1 RGVWLEETDPL
12 ARDSWLAVGELGGG
26 GRADRILMA
35 ASVQPAD
42 LERLFAAAI
51 VREARIE
58 PGPSGR
64 LRAVRIERIGRLV
77 LRETL
82 DEAPSADLIHAA
94 LLDQVRADGVAGLP
108 WGEAG
113 RALRA
118 RADFLRGLGEAD
130 APDLGDA
137 ALLEDLDAWLG
148 PALAGLRSLSDL
160 SPARLEGA
168 LAAHLGH
175 AAQRRLDALAP
186 ARWTAPTGNSFAIDY
201 AAPGGPRVEVRVQEV
216 FGLSTHPAVA
226 QGRAPLTLAL
236 TSPAHRP
243 IQTTR
248 DLPGFWRG
256 SWREV
261 RAEMR
266 GRYPRHVWPEDP
278 ASATPTARAKPR
290 GT

>member
-1 RGVWLEETDPL
+1 
-12 ARDSWLAVGELGGG
+12 
-26 GRADRILMA
+26 RILMA
-35 ASVQPAD
+35 APVQPRD
-42 LERLFAAAI
+42 LERLFAASI
-51 VREARIE
+51 VREARVE

-201 AAPGGPRVEVRVQEV
+201 AAQGGPRVEVRVQEV

-226 QGRAPLTLAL
+226 HGRAPLTLTL

-248 DLPGFWRG
+248 DLPGCWRG

-266 GRYPRHVWPEDP
+266 GRYPRHVWPEDS